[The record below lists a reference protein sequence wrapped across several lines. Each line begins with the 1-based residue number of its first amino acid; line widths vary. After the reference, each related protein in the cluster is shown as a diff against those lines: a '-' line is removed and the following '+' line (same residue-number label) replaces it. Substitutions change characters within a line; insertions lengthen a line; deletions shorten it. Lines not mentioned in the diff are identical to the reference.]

1 MSPLNAV
8 APHLP
13 AFLAAHLLFLL
24 GLAVTAE
31 VVGRFLLRGLRAP
44 QGLAPAAG
52 FALLG
57 TLGFVLG
64 ATWQLSRPGLLLIL
78 ALVLLAAFMPRGGP
92 GVRLIVDFA
101 NAVGRL
107 PERLPKRGLLLLA
120 LALPLAL
127 APPLLLALYPPTAFD
142 ETLYHLPFAR
152 AFAASGGL
160 PVLPDLRFPVFPQLA
175 EVLFAEVL
183 LLAGPATAVH
193 LVQTLAV
200 LFTAALLWG
209 WGKEAFSPAAGALAA
224 TVWLGHPLIVY
235 LGGTAYVEP
244 LLALFVTAAGYAAWR
259 WWGSR
264 RRHWLIV
271 AAFLAGAAAGVKYFG
286 LFFIG
291 VLCLAVLLA
300 PRRPTA
306 ATAATSATSA
316 TSAAGTAGEGRGGRW
331 RGFALCAGTALLAL
345 SPWYLRI
352 VAATGNP
359 LFPFL
364 TSVFGDNPWAP
375 IEFHT
380 LGHAGGPISYLSALA
395 TLPWDAAFAR
405 HRVGLMPPASPVW
418 IVAFPLLLW
427 GAWRDARVR
436 FVLLPA
442 AAFFAFFPLLPSDV
456 RYLVAVLPLACL
468 ALGGTLDLLLRPR
481 LAAWPRLAVVL
492 AALLVLPGPLYAA
505 YRMNRLGPI
514 PASPDERAV
523 FFARQIPLYPIIAR
537 LDQGLGRNETVYA
550 LYAEHMRDFVRD
562 GRFLGDWFGP
572 ASYAR
577 ILASAHD
584 PATFHRTLS
593 GLDVDYLL
601 IARWPDGYRLPDG
614 PEWRRRFRRIDGD
627 ERADLYRLAP
637 LAPVAPAAAA
647 TP

>member
-1 MSPLNAV
+1 LN
-8 APHLP
+8 LP
-13 AFLAAHLLFLL
+13 AFVAAHLLIVL

-31 VVGRFLLRGLRAP
+31 VAGRFLLRGLRAP
-44 QGLAPAAG
+44 QGLAPALG
-52 FALLG
+52 LGLLG

-64 ATWQLSRPGLLLIL
+64 TVWQLSRPGLML
-78 ALVLLAAFMPRGGP
+78 ALALLLLAAFMPRRGP
-92 GVRLIVDFA
+92 GVGLIVDFA

-107 PERLPKRGLLLLA
+107 PERLPARGRLPLA
-120 LALPLAL
+120 LALPVAL

-183 LLAGPATAVH
+183 LVGPDTAVH
-193 LVQTLAV
+193 LVQALAV

-209 WGKEAFSPAAGALAA
+209 WGKEAFGPAAGALAA
-224 TVWLGHPLIVY
+224 AVWLGHPLVVY

-244 LLALFVTAAGYAAWR
+244 LLALFVTAAAYAAWR
-259 WWGSR
+259 WWGGR
-264 RRHWLIV
+264 QRHWLIV

-286 LFFIG
+286 LFFVG

-300 PRRPTA
+300 PRQA
-306 ATAATSATSA
+306 ATAGTS
-316 TSAAGTAGEGRGGRW
+316 GTAGQGRGGRW
-331 RGFALCAGTALLAL
+331 RDLALCAATALLAL
-345 SPWYLRI
+345 LPWYLRI
-352 VAATGNP
+352 VGATGNP

-364 TSVFGDNPWAP
+364 TGLFGDNSWAP
-375 IEFHT
+375 AGYHS
-380 LGHAGGPISYLSALA
+380 LGTGGLVPYLKGLA
-395 TLPWDAAFAR
+395 TLPWDAVFAR

-436 FVLLPA
+436 FALLPA
-442 AAFFAFFPLLPSDV
+442 AAFFALFPLLPSDV
-456 RYLVAVLPLACL
+456 RYLVAVLPLTCL
-468 ALGGTLDLLLRPR
+468 ALGGALDLLLRPR
-481 LAAWPRLAVVL
+481 LAAWPRLAAVL
-492 AALLVLPGPLYAA
+492 ALLLVLPGPLYAA

-514 PASPDERAV
+514 PANPDQRAA
-523 FFARQIPLYPIIAR
+523 FLARQIPLYPIVAR
-537 LDQGLGRNETVYA
+537 LDRGLGRNETVYA

-577 ILASAHD
+577 ITAAAHD
-584 PATFHRTLS
+584 PAAFHRTLS

-601 IARWPDGYRLPDG
+601 IARWPQGYRLPDG
-614 PEWRRRFRRIDGD
+614 PEWRRRFHRIDGD
-627 ERADLYRLAP
+627 AQADLYRLAP
-637 LAPVAPAAAA
+637 LAPPAPQG
-647 TP
+647 P